1 MRFRLDSPRRIMGA
15 TKGNGGSTG
24 AVEVEEV
31 ESEALTDTDYERYAK
46 KLVRLSSCF

>member
-1 MRFRLDSPRRIMGA
+1 MPRRAMA
-15 TKGNGGSTG
+15 AARG